1 VPRRLAC
8 WVPILLTCGTAHAGR
23 TFYGWL
29 YGTEVLPERG
39 AEAASWIAEEND
51 IQDEDHVSETRWWV
65 APLIGIN
72 DQLELAI
79 PAEIAWTRS
88 DGQPGHTAFDRYGA
102 ELRYRLVTQDPVDAP
117 PYAALVRVALKRSIT
132 ERQAVIPEADFV
144 ASYQTGIVHV
154 LADVGMYGELASE
167 CPRGNPTCTSDDKRH
182 FEVRPGAGFSIQ
194 AVGDL
199 RFGGEVHAEL
209 TLDQGGNW
217 AVVGPNMAWSH
228 GRFWMSAT
236 YGIGIYGIKDAPK
249 IQWGL
254 AF

>member
-1 VPRRLAC
+1 MS
-8 WVPILLTCGTAHAGR
+8 GSAHAGR

-39 AEAASWIAEEND
+39 AEAASWIAEQND
-51 IQDEDHVSETRWWV
+51 VKDEAHSSESRWWV
-65 APLIGIN
+65 APLVGIN

-79 PAEIAWTRS
+79 PAEIAWTKS
-88 DGQPGHTAFDRYGA
+88 DTDPGHTAFDRYGA

-117 PYAALVRVALKRSIT
+117 PYAALVRVGLKRLVTDRETWS
-132 ERQAVIPEADFV
+132 PEVDFV

-154 LADVGMYGELASE
+154 LADVGGYGEVNSNAH
-167 CPRGNPTCTSDDKRH
+167 H
-182 FEVRPGAGFSIQ
+182 FEWRPGVGFSIQ

-199 RFGGEVHAEL
+199 RFGGEFHAEL
-209 TLDQGGNW
+209 TLDDGGSW
-217 AVVGPNMAWSH
+217 AVAGPNMAWSH

-236 YGIGIYGIKDAPK
+236 YGIGIYGIRDAPK
-249 IQWGL
+249 VQWGI